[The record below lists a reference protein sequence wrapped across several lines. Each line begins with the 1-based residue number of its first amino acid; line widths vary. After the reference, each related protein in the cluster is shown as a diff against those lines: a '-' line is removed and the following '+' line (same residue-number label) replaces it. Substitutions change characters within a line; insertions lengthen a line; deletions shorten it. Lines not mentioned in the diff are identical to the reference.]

1 VTSDKRPE
9 DGFEGIDIEMPFF
22 TLRLGRMPW
31 DADMR
36 YEDEEYRRARRRV
49 RAKLNFYRHLA
60 TYAAVITALLVID
73 ALTGD
78 GLDFSVWVAGIWGAF
93 VIWQAFSTFVFPTVF
108 SPETEERMIE
118 DELRK
123 QRGG

>member
-1 VTSDKRPE
+1 VTSDRRT
-9 DGFEGIDIEMPFF
+9 DDFEGIDIELPFF

-31 DADMR
+31 GPDMR

-60 TYAAVITALLVID
+60 TYAAVIVALVAID
-73 ALTGD
+73 VLTGD
-78 GLDFSVWVAGIWGAF
+78 GLGFSLWVAGIWGAF
-93 VIWQAFSTFVFPTVF
+93 VIWQAFSTFVFPTVW
-108 SPETEERMIE
+108 SRETEERMIE
-118 DELRK
+118 EELRK